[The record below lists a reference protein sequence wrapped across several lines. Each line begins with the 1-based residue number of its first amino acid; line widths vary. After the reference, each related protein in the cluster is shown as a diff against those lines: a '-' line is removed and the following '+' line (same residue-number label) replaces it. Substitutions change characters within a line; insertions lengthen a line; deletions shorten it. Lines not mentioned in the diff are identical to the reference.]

1 MDFKNHGLEPH
12 KYTVLNPLA
21 EALVLTTNF
30 KNRNIILGALDL
42 HGSMDLQ
49 ALKSTVDGIGDFF
62 PQLKASLTEIKLRGK
77 HYLAWDHRKSLEIP
91 LVITRLDGSNTAG
104 TRFGAML
111 ERVEQSL
118 SRERNPFEE
127 PASEFH
133 LLRFGE
139 DRHVL
144 ALILGHRAADAITL
158 AEIVKV
164 FMSNY
169 HELVTGETSIFS
181 GYPSVTSTAYKRKIL
196 KRNSSLRD
204 YWDTLGQAM
213 IPYKRCAIPEGNG
226 FLDQSGEHYVKRL
239 LSEDKTNSIAM
250 NCARIRV
257 PFVDYLMAGVALAI
271 DRWNDARNKESSSLS
286 AALTVNMQGRFSG
299 ADGPNNDSVLYFQFN
314 RDQRSDLKK
323 LARHICRSRIRLF
336 RDQMDIKYF
345 KGMAKLNNFLR
356 LLPFKPR
363 QKAYLE
369 ILERHQTSF
378 ALGFM
383 GVLWPESDSR
393 RISGDSYLTSAGSL
407 NVLEAHAMAHRIVSR
422 TPLYLAVYFFRKKL
436 NLMLSA
442 AAWKLTNE
450 EAEAFLDLV
459 IIVLEGHPPNSPIG
473 QNSGFSE

>member
-1 MDFKNHGLEPH
+1 MDFKNDGLAPQ
-12 KYTVLNPLA
+12 KYAVLNPLA
-21 EALVLTTNF
+21 EALVLTTNS

-42 HGSMDLQ
+42 RGPLDVE
-49 ALKSTVDGIGDFF
+49 ALRATVNSIGDFF
-62 PQLKASLTEIKLRGK
+62 PQLKASLTEIKSKGR
-77 HYLAWDHRKSLEIP
+77 HYLAWDLRQSLEIP
-91 LVITRLDGSNTAG
+91 LAISSLGESNSTSNGFDA
-104 TRFGAML
+104 L
-111 ERVEQSL
+111 LKRVEQSL
-118 SRERNPFEE
+118 TRERNPFEE

-144 ALILGHRAADAITL
+144 ALILGHRAADAVTL

-181 GYPSVTSTAYKRKIL
+181 GYPSVTSTAYKRKSL
-196 KRNSSLRD
+196 KKRTFLRD
-204 YWDTLGQAM
+204 YWETLAQAM
-213 IPYKRCAIPEGNG
+213 IPYKRCAVPRGQG
-226 FLDQSGEHYVKRL
+226 CPGQPGEHYVKRL

-250 NCARIRV
+250 DCARMRV
-257 PFVDYLMAGVALAI
+257 PFVDYLMAGMALAI
-271 DRWNDARNKESSSLS
+271 DRWNDARNKESSTLS

-299 ADGPNNDSVLYFQFN
+299 ADGPNNDSVLYFQFSRN
-314 RDQRSDLKK
+314 QRSGLKK
-323 LARHICRSRIRLF
+323 LARHVCRSRIRLF

-345 KGMAKLNNFLR
+345 KGMTKLNNFLR
-356 LLPFKPR
+356 LFPFKLR

-393 RISGDSYLTSAGSL
+393 RISADSYLTSAGSL
-407 NVLEAHAMAHRIVSR
+407 NIVEAHAMAYRIVSR

-442 AAWKLTNE
+442 AAWKFTNE

-459 IIVLEGHPPNSPIG
+459 IDVLDGQPPEE
-473 QNSGFSE
+473 FH

>member
-1 MDFKNHGLEPH
+1 MDFKNDGLAPE

-21 EALVLTTNF
+21 EALVLTTNS

-42 HGSMDLQ
+42 RGPLDLS
-49 ALKSTVDGIGDFF
+49 ALRATVNSIGDFF
-62 PQLKASLTEIKLRGK
+62 PQLKASLTEIKSKGRR
-77 HYLAWDHRKSLEIP
+77 YLVWDHRQSLEIP
-91 LVITRLDGSNTAG
+91 LVISSLGESNSTGYGFEA
-104 TRFGAML
+104 L
-111 ERVEQSL
+111 LKRVEQSL
-118 SRERNPFEE
+118 TRERNPFEE

-133 LLRFGE
+133 LLRFGGG
-139 DRHVL
+139 DRHIL

-181 GYPSVTSTAYKRKIL
+181 GYPSVASTAYKRKIR
-196 KRNSSLRD
+196 KKNSSMRD
-204 YWDTLGQAM
+204 YWDTFGQAM
-213 IPYKRCAIPEGNG
+213 IPYQRCAIPEGNG
-226 FLDQSGEHYVKRL
+226 VLNQPGEHYVKRL
-239 LSEDKTNSIAM
+239 LSEDRTNSIAM
-250 NCARIRV
+250 DCARMRV
-257 PFVDYLMAGVALAI
+257 PFVDYLMAGMALAI
-271 DRWNDARNKESSSLS
+271 DRWNDARNKESSTLS

-299 ADGPNNDSVLYFQFN
+299 ADGPNNDSVLYFQFS
-314 RDQRSDLKK
+314 RDQRSSLKK
-323 LARHICRSRIRLF
+323 LARHVGRSRIRLF

-345 KGMAKLNNFLR
+345 KGMTKLNNFLR
-356 LLPFKPR
+356 LLPFKLR

-383 GVLWPESDSR
+383 GVLWPESNGR

-407 NVLEAHAMAHRIVSR
+407 NIVEAHAMAYRIVSR

-442 AAWKLTNE
+442 AAWKFTNE
-450 EAEAFLDLV
+450 EAKAFMDLV
-459 IIVLEGHPPNSPIG
+459 IDVLDGQPPEE
-473 QNSGFSE
+473 FH